1 MKAISLPRCHYNYE
15 RKYHAAPCVN
25 VYCVYILS
33 NKVTDRIEIGMKLTL
48 STGFYNVPSYNGAE
62 IFHY

>member
-1 MKAISLPRCHYNYE
+1 MLH
-15 RKYHAAPCVN
+15 H

-33 NKVTDRIEIGMKLTL
+33 NKVTDRIEIGVKLTL
-48 STGFYNVPSYNGAE
+48 STGFYNVLSYNGAQ